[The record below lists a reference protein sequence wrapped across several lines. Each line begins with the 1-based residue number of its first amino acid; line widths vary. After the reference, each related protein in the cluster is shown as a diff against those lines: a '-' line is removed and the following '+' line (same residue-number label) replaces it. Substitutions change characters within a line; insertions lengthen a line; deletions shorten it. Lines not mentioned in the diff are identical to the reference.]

1 MSVQITVPQAGE
13 SVSTG
18 VLAAW
23 LKEDGAAVNE
33 GEELFELE
41 TDKATLAVPAPAS
54 GTLKHSV
61 AEGTEVAVGS
71 VVGEIM
77 TDGASAKAPAA
88 GVQSAAAAAP
98 PAASVE
104 ASKNGSQEGST
115 LSPAARRVAEENHL
129 SESVLHGTGKGGL
142 VTKEDALRA
151 AELSRE
157 RQVQTAAP
165 QAAAPQPAKAA
176 AKATPAPAKAA
187 PTAARPVAAGE
198 RRQERV
204 AMTMIRRR
212 IAEHLVQGKQEAAYL
227 TTFNEIDM
235 SHVMALR
242 TQYRDQF
249 ESRHGIKLGFMSF
262 FVKASCQAL
271 AEYPE
276 INAYLEGSDI
286 VYNRY
291 YDIGV
296 AVSSERGL
304 VVPVVRDAEALSFA
318 EVEQKIADLAGR
330 VREKRITVDE
340 LSGGTFTITN
350 GGIFGSLL
358 STPIPNFPQSAILG
372 MHSIQKRPIAVDD
385 QVVVRP
391 MMYVALSYDHRIV
404 DGHGAVSFLVRI
416 KQLVE
421 NPERLLLEV

>member
-1 MSVQITVPQAGE
+1 
-13 SVSTG
+13 
-18 VLAAW
+18 
-23 LKEDGAAVNE
+23 
-33 GEELFELE
+33 
-41 TDKATLAVPAPAS
+41 
-54 GTLKHSV
+54 
-61 AEGTEVAVGS
+61 
-71 VVGEIM
+71 
-77 TDGASAKAPAA
+77 
-88 GVQSAAAAAP
+88 
-98 PAASVE
+98 
-104 ASKNGSQEGST
+104 
-115 LSPAARRVAEENHL
+115 
-129 SESVLHGTGKGGL
+129 
-142 VTKEDALRA
+142 
-151 AELSRE
+151 
-157 RQVQTAAP
+157 
-165 QAAAPQPAKAA
+165 
-176 AKATPAPAKAA
+176 
-187 PTAARPVAAGE
+187 
-198 RRQERV
+198 
-204 AMTMIRRR
+204 
-212 IAEHLVQGKQEAAYL
+212 
-227 TTFNEIDM
+227 
-235 SHVMALR
+235 MALR